1 MGSRRASCR
10 NIENHEY
17 SGLVRVIGQIHN
29 KALQSMRYFVK
40 KYSLPVVAAS
50 VLGLALMLSPSANL
64 QAAELRVLAGGAM
77 SSVGADI
84 KPQFEQA
91 SGHKLEIFFGTTP
104 NLIKEATSGKT
115 FDVGVVPVE
124 VMQDA
129 LARAK
134 FEAGPTVDIAHVGLG
149 VAVRSGAQKPEIGNA
164 DALKAT
170 LLKAQSIASIP
181 ERATGYSI
189 AKVFDRLGITE
200 PMKAKMRA
208 QPNPAQVVAV
218 VAKGEV
224 ELGIFLI
231 NVLTAPGLEVV
242 GPFPPELQENV
253 VFTAAVASDAKDQTA
268 AKALIEYLKGPAAV
282 AIIRSKG
289 MNPS

>member
-1 MGSRRASCR
+1 MQRSRLNAAIVACGATFIASF
-10 NIENHEY
+10 
-17 SGLVRVIGQIHN
+17 G
-29 KALQSMRYFVK
+29 
-40 KYSLPVVAAS
+40 
-50 VLGLALMLSPSANL
+50 NL
-64 QAAELRVLAGGAM
+64 QAAELRLLAGGAM
-77 SSVGADI
+77 AGVWADI

-91 SGHKLEIFFGTTP
+91 SGHKLEIFLGTTP
-104 NLIKEATSGKT
+104 NLIKEVTSGKP

-129 LARAK
+129 LAKAK
-134 FEAGPTVDIAHVGLG
+134 FVSGPTIDIASVGLG
-149 VAVRSGAQKPEIGNA
+149 VAVRAGAPKPEIGTA

-181 ERATGYSI
+181 ESATGYSI
-189 AKVFDRLGITE
+189 ARAFGRLGITE
-200 PMKAKMRA
+200 PMKAKMKA